1 VLRVV
6 AVGIAITLMML
17 SIVSRLTVAAKIFI
31 LALVL
36 SILQACALVP
46 TTPYD
51 SSTDKS
57 ITRLQKRTAQHF
69 VVLAALQG
77 AGPCDYAEFTDFY
90 DDSAVA
96 LSGLMVR
103 AKALPRNL
111 VTVEQLLLLQFSF
124 ESLAKLHRLG
134 CLSPVQVADVWR
146 SFDASFSAILR
157 LELAKKG

>member
-1 VLRVV
+1 MVRR
-6 AVGIAITLMML
+6 
-17 SIVSRLTVAAKIFI
+17 IVSSLTVAAKFLI
-31 LALVL
+31 LALVI
-36 SILQACALVP
+36 STLQSCALVS

-57 ITRLQKRTAQHF
+57 TTRLQKRSAQHF
-69 VVLAALQG
+69 VALAALQG
-77 AGPCDYAEFTDFY
+77 VGPCDYAAFTNFY

-96 LSGLMVR
+96 LSGLLVR
-103 AKALPRNL
+103 AKALPRNG
-111 VTVEQLLLLQFSF
+111 VTVEQLLLLQSSF

-146 SFDASFSAILR
+146 SFDTSFSAILR